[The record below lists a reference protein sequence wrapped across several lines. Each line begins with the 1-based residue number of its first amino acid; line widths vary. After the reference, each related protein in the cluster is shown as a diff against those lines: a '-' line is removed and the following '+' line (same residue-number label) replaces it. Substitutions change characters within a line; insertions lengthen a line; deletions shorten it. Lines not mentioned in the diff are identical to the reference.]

1 MYCIYYSENT
11 FVSSIDFRTWEIDQD
26 KFNIHYK
33 VLIKQNVFLDQFS
46 LSTAMLYYIDDKWF
60 ADHVI
65 YLKLLK
71 FTLPK

>member
-1 MYCIYYSENT
+1 MQHFHCKWEEKKGLTMYCIYYSENT

-46 LSTAMLYYIDDKWF
+46 LSTAMLYYIDDK
-60 ADHVI
+60 
-65 YLKLLK
+65 
-71 FTLPK
+71 